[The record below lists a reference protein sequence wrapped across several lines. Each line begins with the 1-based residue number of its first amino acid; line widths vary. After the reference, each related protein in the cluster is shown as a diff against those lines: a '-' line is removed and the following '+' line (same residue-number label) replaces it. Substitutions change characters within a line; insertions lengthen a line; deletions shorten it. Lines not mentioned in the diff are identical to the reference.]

1 MGDSGVTDNEVAG
14 QYNWILDGIPDDLS
28 LFFDDIPL
36 SDVTNSSPD
45 SLPLTIDDIDQIL
58 LGDDDNEESR
68 RDTVVAEQQLD
79 IFSDYLLD
87 SPVESDH
94 SAEIIDLT
102 DGGKNANSPSSSL
115 EEEEEE
121 HRDVILPQ
129 DDSGDGGDPT
139 NKKRQRYVS
148 FGFSPC
154 IRLDS
159 SMQLLG
165 FRTGLVGK
173 C

>member
-1 MGDSGVTDNEVAG
+1 MGDSGVTNNEVAG
-14 QYNWILDGIPDDLS
+14 QYDWILDGIPDDLS

-36 SDVTNSSPD
+36 SDVTDSSPD

-87 SPVESDH
+87 SPVESNH
-94 SAEIIDLT
+94 SAEIVDLT
-102 DGGKNANSPSSSL
+102 DGGKNVNSPSSSS
-115 EEEEEE
+115 EEE

-154 IRLDS
+154 IRLDY

-165 FRTGLVGK
+165 FRILLVGK